1 MPADA
6 VRPGRAGGGR
16 ARAKGGRPRPPRVVA
31 LGGGHGLAAS
41 LRALRHVTS
50 ELTAVVTVADSGGS
64 SGRLREEF
72 NCLPPG
78 DLRMALAALSGH
90 DEWGVTWREVLQ
102 HRLGGNGELAGHAL
116 GNLLIMG
123 LWEMWPGDPATGLD
137 FVGKLVGAE
146 GRVLPMA
153 SVPLDVEADITRL
166 VDGREWHT
174 SVRGQANVAKA
185 MGRVDAVRLRP
196 DGAPACP
203 EAVAAVAAADWVVLG
218 PGSWYTSVIPHL
230 LIPELAAAVLDD
242 RVKRCVTLNLEGQAG
257 ETSGYSPADHLKA
270 LGAYAPGRRF
280 DVVIVDES
288 SAGDLTELDQWVSRQ
303 GGRLLVWPVRKS
315 GRAAEHDSLRLA
327 AAYREA
333 FLGGD
338 QVQWR

>member
-1 MPADA
+1 MSRP
-6 VRPGRAGGGR
+6 VRPP
-16 ARAKGGRPRPPRVVA
+16 KVVA

-64 SGRLREEF
+64 SGRLRDEF
-72 NCLPPG
+72 GCLPPG

-102 HRLGGNGELAGHAL
+102 HRFGGEGALAGHAL

-123 LWEMWPGDPATGLD
+123 LWEMWPGNPATGLD
-137 FVGKLVGAE
+137 FVAKLVGAE

-153 SVPLDVEADITRL
+153 TVPLDVEADITRL

-174 SVRGQANVAKA
+174 SVRGQARVAKA
-185 MGRVDAVRLRP
+185 LGRVDAVRLTPARP
-196 DGAPACP
+196 PACP
-203 EAVAAVAAADWVVLG
+203 EAVAALRAADWVVLG

-230 LIPELAAAVLDD
+230 LIPELAEAVLAGG
-242 RVKRCVTLNLEGQAG
+242 VKRCVTLNLEDQAG
-257 ETSGYSPADHLKA
+257 ETTGYSPADHLKA
-270 LGAYAPGRRF
+270 LGSYAPGGRF
-280 DVVIVDES
+280 EAVIVDQS
-288 SAGDLTELDQWVSRQ
+288 SAGDLDELSGWVAGQ
-303 GGRLLVWPVRKS
+303 GGRLLVRPVRRS
-315 GRAAEHDSLRLA
+315 GAGAGAEHDSLRLA
-327 AAYREA
+327 AAYREV

-338 QVQWR
+338 

>member
-1 MPADA
+1 
-6 VRPGRAGGGR
+6 
-16 ARAKGGRPRPPRVVA
+16 VA

-41 LRALRHVTS
+41 LRALRHVTAD
-50 ELTAVVTVADSGGS
+50 LTAVVTVADSGGS
-64 SGRLREEF
+64 SGRLRDQF
-72 NCLPPG
+72 GCLPPG

-102 HRLGGNGELAGHAL
+102 HRLGGDGELADHAV
-116 GNLLIMG
+116 GNLLIVG

-153 SVPLDVEADITRL
+153 AVPLDVEADITRM
-166 VDGREWHT
+166 VDGKEWHT
-174 SVRGQANVAKA
+174 SVRGQAKVAVA
-185 MGRVDAVRLRP
+185 WGRVDAVRLTP
-196 DGAPACP
+196 VDAAACP
-203 EAVAAVAAADWVVLG
+203 EAVQAVRAADWVVLG

-230 LIPELAAAVLDD
+230 LIPELAEAVLAE
-242 RVKRCVTLNLEGQAG
+242 RTKRCVTLNLESQAG
-257 ETSGYSPADHLKA
+257 ETSGYSPVDHLKA
-270 LGAYAPGRRF
+270 LGSYAPGARF

-288 SAGDLTELDQWVSRQ
+288 SAGDLTELEDWVDQQ
-303 GGRLLVWPVRKS
+303 GGRLLSRPVRKP

-333 FLGGD
+333 FLGGE
-338 QVQWR
+338 